1 MADLR
6 SGIGLE
12 SAASLFEEFG
22 DHREIALGTRDAC
35 VSEVGR
41 QMRQAP
47 LDVDPF
53 AVPRQ
58 EPMHG
63 KGVAVMPT
71 SA

>member
-1 MADLR
+1 M
-6 SGIGLE
+6 GIGLE
-12 SAASLFEEFG
+12 SPAGLFEEFRN
-22 DHREIALGTRDAC
+22 HREIALGTRDPR

-47 LDVDPF
+47 LDVGPF

-63 KGVAVMPT
+63 KGMSLMPR
-71 SA
+71 AA